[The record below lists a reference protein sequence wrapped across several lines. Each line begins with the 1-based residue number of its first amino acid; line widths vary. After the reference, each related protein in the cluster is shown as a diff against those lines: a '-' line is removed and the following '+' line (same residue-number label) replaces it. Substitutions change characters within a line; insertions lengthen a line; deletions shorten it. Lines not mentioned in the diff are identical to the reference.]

1 MKRKGLKVEVKNGD
15 VNGALRK
22 FKRKV
27 QDSNI
32 LQEVKDRQEYVQPSQ
47 VRKKKKA
54 SARAR
59 WLKQTQKKQ
68 EAGLIPIYK
77 KKGK

>member
-1 MKRKGLKVEVKNGD
+1 LKRKGLKVEVKNGD

-27 QDSNI
+27 QDSGI
-32 LQEVKDRQEYVQPSQ
+32 LQDVKDRQEYIQPSQ
-47 VRKKKKA
+47 VRKKKNA
-54 SARAR
+54 AARSR
-59 WLKQTQKKQ
+59 WLKQTQRKE